1 MGAYENRKVL
11 LSVKPKYAHL
21 IFLGR
26 KKIEVRKRIPKWG
39 KKDLVF
45 VYASYPTKKIL
56 GVVNVAKKEVDTISE
71 LWEKIRM
78 RVAISKEEYDNYF
91 VGHKNGVGIY
101 LENVQ
106 SFGRPISLDQLRS
119 AFDEF
124 VVPQSYRYL
133 SQREAKKIMKM
144 GGL

>member
-1 MGAYENRKVL
+1 MSVCENRKVL
-11 LSVKPKYAHL
+11 LSVKPKYANL
-21 IFLGR
+21 IFLGS

-39 KKDLVF
+39 EKDLIF
-45 VYASYPTKKIL
+45 IYASSPVKKIL
-56 GVVNVAKKEVDTISE
+56 GVSSVAKKEVDTISK

-78 RVAISKEEYDNYF
+78 HVAISKEEYNNYF

-101 LENVQ
+101 LENVL
-106 SFGRPISLDQLRS
+106 SFDRPIGLDQLRS
-119 AFDEF
+119 AFDGF

-133 SQREAKKIMKM
+133 SQSEAKKIMKM